1 MKELTIG
8 HLDDILRQDSG
19 INILKSRS
27 SAFVLTFLYN
37 TFYVNNI
44 SSLSYDEFSQKLENF
59 IEENQELEEELE
71 EDIGLEGQENPTF
84 FERKDIGQ
92 RIRAYTDIWLSDN
105 KHYIRRFRNS
115 NKIETI
121 ELDSATSR
129 LLPFINRILNS
140 DVIGTESAFN
150 NILSQLGSLAED
162 MESNPQKRIEKIE
175 REVRKLEQEKL
186 EIQKT
191 NKVRALD
198 KRATIE
204 RLKDVESRAREML
217 ADFSQV
223 EENFRG
229 IMGKLAQKQV
239 ELDASKRKIMGYTFE
254 LHSNLMSSSQGQS
267 FNSFWSYM
275 TSHREDQISVF
286 CGEIEELLQR
296 EKIEYDNTFLV
307 SLRKVFFDA
316 GKKIVDKN
324 NILTER
330 MRRVMEQKSRRDH
343 KGFQEIIAQI
353 KQKGAAIK
361 EEEQFQ
367 RTIMMEI
374 ETTPDLLFPLARNL
388 RFAKEENV
396 IPAILF
402 EEQNGNK
409 EAILSL
415 KNEFFVDEKL
425 LEDRICLYFKE
436 SGAISFTLYELT
448 QRFPVEKG
456 LEEIV
461 CYMGLAEKWAGKGN
475 NGAINN
481 EQEEQIL
488 YTWKDKNYTVN
499 LPEVRFYGK

>member
-8 HLDDILRQDSG
+8 RLEDTLHQDSG

-71 EDIGLEGQENPTF
+71 EDLGLEEKENAEF
-84 FERKDIGQ
+84 FAQKDIGQ
-92 RIRAYTDIWLSDN
+92 RIRAYTDSWLSDS

-115 NKIETI
+115 DKIETV

-150 NILSQLGSLAED
+150 NILTQLGSLAED
-162 MESNPQKRIEKIE
+162 MESNPQKRIEKLE
-175 REVRKLEQEKL
+175 REIRKLEQEKA
-186 EIQKT
+186 EIKKT

-198 KRATIE
+198 KRATLE
-204 RLKDVESRAREML
+204 RLKDIESRAREML

-223 EENFRG
+223 EENFRE
-229 IMGKLAQKQV
+229 IMSKLAQKQA
-239 ELDASKRKIMGYTFE
+239 ELDASKRKILGYTFE
-254 LHSNLMSSSQGQS
+254 LHNNLMSSPQGQS

-275 TSHREDQISVF
+275 ISHREDQISDF
-286 CGEIEELLQR
+286 CEEIEELLQR
-296 EKIEYDNTFLV
+296 EQIEYDDSFLL
-307 SLRKVFFDA
+307 SLRKVFFNA

-330 MRRVMEQKSRRDH
+330 MRRVMEQKSRSDH
-343 KGFQEIIAQI
+343 KGFQEIMAQI
-353 KQKGAAIK
+353 KQESAKIK
-361 EEEQFQ
+361 ENEQKQ
-367 RTIMMEI
+367 NTIKMEVSTSP
-374 ETTPDLLFPLARNL
+374 ELLFPLARSL
-388 RFAKEENV
+388 KFAKEENI
-396 IPAILF
+396 IPTILF
-402 EEQNGNK
+402 EDEQDNK

-415 KNEFFVDEKL
+415 KNEFFVDEKI
-425 LEDRICLYFKE
+425 LEDRVSLYFKE
-436 SGAISFTLYELT
+436 TGKLNFTLYELA
-448 QRFPVEKG
+448 QRFPIEKG

-461 CYMGLAEKWAGKGN
+461 CYIGLAEKLDNK
-475 NGAINN
+475 AINN
-481 EQEEQIL
+481 EKEEKIL
-488 YTWKDKNYTVN
+488 YTWKNKEYAVI
-499 LPEVRFYGK
+499 LPEVRFYDK

>member
-1 MKELTIG
+1 MKDITIG
-8 HLDDILRQDSG
+8 RLEDTLRQDSG

-27 SAFVLTFLYN
+27 SAFVLTFFYN

-44 SSLSYDEFSQKLENF
+44 SSLSYDEFSQKLENY

-71 EDIGLEGQENPTF
+71 EDMGLEGQENATSF
-84 FERKDIGQ
+84 AQKDIGQ
-92 RIRAYTDIWLSDN
+92 RIRAYTDSWLSDN

-115 NKIETI
+115 EKVETI

-129 LLPFINRILNS
+129 LLPFINRILSS

-150 NILSQLGSLAED
+150 NILTQLSSLAED

-175 REVRKLEQEKL
+175 REIRKLEQEKA

-217 ADFSQV
+217 ADFNQV
-223 EENFRG
+223 EENFRD
-229 IMGKLAQKQV
+229 IMSKLAQKQA
-239 ELDASKRKIMGYTFE
+239 ELDTSKRKLLGYTFE
-254 LHSNLMSSSQGQS
+254 LHNNLMTSPQGQS

-275 TSHREDQISVF
+275 INHREDQISDF
-286 CGEIEELLQR
+286 CAEIEEILQR
-296 EKIEYDNTFLV
+296 EKIDYDDTFLL

-324 NILTER
+324 SILTER
-330 MRRVMEQKSRRDH
+330 MRRVMEQKSRSDH
-343 KGFQEIIAQI
+343 KGLQEIIAQI
-353 KQKGAAIK
+353 KQESAKIK
-361 EEEQFQ
+361 DNEEYQD
-367 RTIMMEI
+367 TISMDI
-374 ETTPDLLFPLARNL
+374 ETTPELLFPLARSL
-388 RFAKEENV
+388 KFAKDENIV
-396 IPAILF
+396 PTILF
-402 EEQNGNK
+402 EEKQDNK

-415 KNEFFVDEKL
+415 KNEFFVDERV
-425 LEDRICLYFKE
+425 LENRIALYFKE
-436 SGAISFTLYELT
+436 TNAISFTLYELA
-448 QRFPVEKG
+448 QRFPIEKG

-461 CYMGLAEKWAGKGN
+461 SYIGLAEKRDNK
-475 NGAINN
+475 AINN
-481 EQEEQIL
+481 DQEEKIL
-488 YTWKDKNYTVN
+488 YTWKDKEYEVS